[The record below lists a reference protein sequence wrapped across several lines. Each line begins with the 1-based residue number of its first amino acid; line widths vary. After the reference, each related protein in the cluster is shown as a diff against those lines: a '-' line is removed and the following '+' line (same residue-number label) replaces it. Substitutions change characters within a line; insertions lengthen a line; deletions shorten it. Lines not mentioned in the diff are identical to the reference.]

1 MSTHSPLCDSDGV
14 HVKFLKLFGKAASPP
29 LHHVRRPS
37 SGPRSFPTD
46 DGSATD
52 TARKIDI
59 IESEIYKELASC
71 SAQTFPQTDTA
82 ALLSQHIDEA
92 CLLYAGRQGQAAA
105 TLLLD
110 AVAQPSGCTREPIAW
125 MMLLELATLSG
136 SQSQFEELALR
147 YARRFETSPPQ
158 WRQHKI
164 DAAPATST
172 AAPGS
177 ALSLRGKLLGSSAP
191 ALAQFRQMAASQ
203 GVIRID
209 LNHVTEVDSAG
220 CALML
225 ELLEG
230 WLAQGRHLELM
241 PAPAVA
247 TLLRNHVNGAVK
259 DSNDS
264 SWRLLIELLR
274 ISGDESAYEEA
285 CIAYSI
291 ACEVSPPAPLLQQ
304 PVQTTPGA
312 GAAGTHMLRL
322 PAEIVYPIDPL
333 LATLHMPAASL
344 PALLLDCSGLQL
356 IEFNAAAP
364 LLAGITRLANGKPVK
379 WCDLSYLVSSLLQ
392 LVGGAD
398 TLNIIN
404 RKP

>member
-1 MSTHSPLCDSDGV
+1 MSTHPSLCDSDGV
-14 HVKFLKLFGKAASPP
+14 HVKFLKLFGKATSPP

-37 SGPRSFPTD
+37 SGPRPFDAD

-59 IESEIYKELASC
+59 IESEMHKELASC
-71 SAQTFPQTDTA
+71 LAQTFPQTDTA
-82 ALLSQHIDEA
+82 ALLSQRIDEA
-92 CLLYAGRQGQAAA
+92 CLLYAGRQAHAAA

-158 WRQHKI
+158 WRQHE
-164 DAAPATST
+164 AGALPATSAT
-172 AAPGS
+172 ALGS

-225 ELLEG
+225 ELLKG

-247 TLLRNHVNGAVK
+247 TLLRNLVNGAVK

-285 CIAYSI
+285 CLAYSI

-304 PVQTTPGA
+304 SVQTPSGA

-333 LATLHMPAASL
+333 LATLRMPAAHL
-344 PALLLDCSGLQL
+344 PALLLDCGGLQL